1 MMGLPLPFAPGSYRT
16 TSSNESG
23 WITKQNFDIRERRF
37 ALPPPGAR
45 EPAGERYAGM
55 NQTLST
61 IEELLRIPAPCP
73 APLGLACDGPDLW
86 IGSFETCRIYGM
98 IAQQGRVFEE
108 TIAPGRP
115 YGMTVTG
122 DALRVVIG
130 DAKSEAGGDSRTIC
144 RYVMG
149 KDFKKSDV
157 VRCPDDTG
165 SFLAYDGDRLY
176 LSQRDNKV
184 ILELDERG
192 TVLRTIPVPR
202 QITGMV
208 VVAGRF
214 YLVTTESREVDDYR
228 LLCLDAR
235 KEQPEVHELA
245 SIPFGAR
252 SLCFDGTKFWT
263 NCRAENTIVAFAKPD

>member
-1 MMGLPLPFAPGSYRT
+1 
-16 TSSNESG
+16 
-23 WITKQNFDIRERRF
+23 
-37 ALPPPGAR
+37 
-45 EPAGERYAGM
+45 M

-73 APLGLACDGPDLW
+73 APMGLACDGPDLW

-98 IAQQGRVFEE
+98 VAQQGRVFEE
-108 TIAPGRP
+108 AIAPGRP
-115 YGMTVTG
+115 YGLTVTG
-122 DALRVVIG
+122 DALRVVTG
-130 DAKSEAGGDSRTIC
+130 DTHDGGTDDRFIR

-149 KDFKKSDV
+149 KDFKTSHA
-157 VRCPDDTG
+157 VRCPDGTG

-176 LSQRDNKV
+176 LSQRDNQV
-184 ILELDERG
+184 ILELDQAG
-192 TVLRTIPVPR
+192 SVLRTIPVPR

-208 VVAGRF
+208 IVAGRF

-235 KEQPEVHELA
+235 KEQPEIHELA
-245 SIPFGAR
+245 SIGFAAR
-252 SLCFDGTKFWT
+252 SLGFDGTKFWT